1 MTIKIRSTVVALSLS
16 MLLLAVPAQSGPAGA
31 QAGRVPAM
39 QNAALALAVLPACS
53 ALPRLVNFL
62 AYLRSL
68 PKQGPIVQFLERV
81 TQDAID
87 HLLSQGCT
95 L

>member
-1 MTIKIRSTVVALSLS
+1 MKTKLRVSVVAVSLS
-16 MLLLAVPAQSGPAGA
+16 MLLLAIPAQSGPARA
-31 QAGRVPAM
+31 QAVRVPAM
-39 QNAALALAVLPACS
+39 QNAALALAGVPACG

-62 AYLRSL
+62 AYLKSL

-87 HLLSQGCT
+87 HLLSKGCT
-95 L
+95 P